1 MLHQAAWQE
10 LCLHRWHESRAH
22 GLPKA
27 GERKLELPPLT
38 PPLQGTQGHAQA
50 LREACGDGSRLCQL
64 RRHQNYGQAEIDTS
78 AQETHGDAS
87 GALAALA
94 AAETQPLFEIG
105 TNLTGAASGL
115 ARVIGLMK
123 SAATGAPS
131 SSGLLCKLLVYAH
144 KDLKEL
150 DVLKQGM
157 AHWNGL
163 SS

>member
-1 MLHQAAWQE
+1 
-10 LCLHRWHESRAH
+10 
-22 GLPKA
+22 
-27 GERKLELPPLT
+27 
-38 PPLQGTQGHAQA
+38 
-50 LREACGDGSRLCQL
+50 LCQL
-64 RRHQNYGQAEIDTS
+64 RRHQNYGQAEIDTTP
-78 AQETHGDAS
+78 QETHGHAG

-94 AAETQPLFEIG
+94 AAKAQPLFEIG

-123 SAATGAPS
+123 SATAGAPS
-131 SSGLLCKLLVYAH
+131 SSGLLCKLLIYAH